1 MKLIPLKTHIA
12 SFMILLSP
20 TDLKNKTKMCSGKY
34 KGIKMFVH

>member
-12 SFMILLSP
+12 SSMSP